1 MRRSLANRSTDGA
14 SGTSSRA
21 SRVSWARVSSSSSR
35 SIRCI
40 ADWTKKQ
47 IPGQERAPLIYEDL
61 RAPAPAAALTWK
73 INRQWRDRVFHIAGW
88 ARRRQRRRERNVSGI
103 ARGSKSSISKTY
115 EIDRQV
121 AALEACGGCYTP
133 ML

>member
-14 SGTSSRA
+14 SGTNSRA

-47 IPGQERAPLIYEDL
+47 IPGQERGPLIYEDL
-61 RAPAPAAALTWK
+61 RAPAPAAALTLGK
-73 INRQWRDRVFHIAGW
+73 LTDSGVTGFFISLAGH
-88 ARRRQRRRERNVSGI
+88 AGGREGASEMFLASR
-103 ARGSKSSISKTY
+103 A
-115 EIDRQV
+115 
-121 AALEACGGCYTP
+121 
-133 ML
+133 